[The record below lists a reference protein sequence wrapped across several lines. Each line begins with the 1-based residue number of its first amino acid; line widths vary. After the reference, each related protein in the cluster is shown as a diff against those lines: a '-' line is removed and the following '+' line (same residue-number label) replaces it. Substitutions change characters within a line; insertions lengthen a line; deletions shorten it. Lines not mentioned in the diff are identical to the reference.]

1 MTVGARWLAWA
12 AIVAQVV
19 FTGGWL
25 LGDAL
30 QAAPYS
36 PARDPISD
44 LGALTA
50 QHAWVILT
58 AQGIA
63 GALTIAFAVG
73 ALRPSMAVTGHRAA
87 LGPWLVAGSV
97 LGLDNLSDAFFRL
110 DCRAADPG
118 CATVAIASWHAE
130 IHDVAAVVGVLLA
143 VAAPFALA
151 HRMRLVA
158 AWRDRARAA
167 LAFGVVFALFAAGYA
182 ALTGS
187 GGDGYGG
194 GYAQRALVLVGSAGV
209 VLLALRVRVLA
220 AAG

>member
-1 MTVGARWLAWA
+1 MREMAAWTRWLAWA

-19 FTGGWL
+19 FTAGWVV
-25 LGDAL
+25 GDAL
-30 QAAPYS
+30 QDAPYS

-63 GALTIAFAVG
+63 GVLTIAFAIG
-73 ALRPSMAVTGHRAA
+73 ALRPAMAVSGRRSAI
-87 LGPWLVAGSV
+87 GPWLVAGSV

-118 CATVAIASWHAE
+118 CATLAIASWHAE
-130 IHDVAAVVGVLLA
+130 IHDLVAVVSVLLA

-151 HRMRLVA
+151 RRMRLAA
-158 AWRDRARAA
+158 AWRDRAGAA
-167 LAFGVVFALFAAGYA
+167 LAFGVVFALVAAGYA
-182 ALTGS
+182 VLTGM
-187 GGDGYGG
+187 DGG
-194 GYAQRALVLVGSAGV
+194 GYAQRALVAVGSAGI

-220 AAG
+220 PG